1 VPIHQFG
8 TETFLSGEKYDILM
22 EKVEKFNEEPLDRST
37 MEAAWNNPSDEKAA
51 DFYKKR
57 YLK

>member
-1 VPIHQFG
+1 
-8 TETFLSGEKYDILM
+8 M